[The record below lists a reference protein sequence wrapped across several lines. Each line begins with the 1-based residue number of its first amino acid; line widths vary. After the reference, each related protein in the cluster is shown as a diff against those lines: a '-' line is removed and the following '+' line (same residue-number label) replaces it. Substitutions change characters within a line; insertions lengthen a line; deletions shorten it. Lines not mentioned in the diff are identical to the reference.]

1 LAEIPERGP
10 KPLTGRVLRPR
21 PLGHIWAWI
30 VLAVGVVILM
40 VIALWVV
47 TAGETESGGLVH
59 KQAIHDVS
67 SRWRDRW
74 AQVPGP
80 PIEYLRS
87 ADEALTDH
95 RLADASR
102 WLSMSIS
109 LAPGDAVS
117 WVKMTC
123 VSVAYPSAYQMT
135 DTEIDGVL
143 SALESTAHT
152 VPSVLTN
159 WRVQRSRLADKP
171 DETVPWVVRCA
182 GLGGAHEQ
190 IESQGKTLD
199 TMETTP

>member
-1 LAEIPERGP
+1 LEETPERGT
-10 KPLTGRVLRPR
+10 KPLTGRLLRPQ

-47 TAGETESGGLVH
+47 TAGQTETGGLAH
-59 KQAIHDVS
+59 KQVIHDVS

-80 PIEYLRS
+80 PTEYLQS
-87 ADEALTDH
+87 ANEALMDH

-109 LAPGDAVS
+109 LAPGDAVA
-117 WVKMTC
+117 WIRMTC
-123 VSVAYPSAYQMT
+123 VSVAYSSAYQMT

-143 SALESTAHT
+143 SALASTAHIG
-152 VPSVLTN
+152 PSVLAN
-159 WRVQRSRLADKP
+159 WRVQRSRLAGNP
-171 DETVPWVVRCA
+171 DETGPWVARCA
-182 GLGGAHEQ
+182 GVGGSPEQ

-199 TMETTP
+199 TIEATP